1 MNLGTRI
8 GIGAGLGGGLLLAAL
23 VSTSLAALSDSYGAA
38 RIASGTFYCPDDV
51 GSPCTVEVIRVR
63 PLTPA
68 AAAEAEA
75 SGIEVSSFRERLLRR
90 SVARATLQTFLQNNT
105 TPLP

>member
-1 MNLGTRI
+1 MNLATRV
-8 GIGAGLGGGLLLAAL
+8 GLGGGLIGGLLIAAL
-23 VSTSLAALSDSYGAA
+23 VSTSIAALSDSYGAA
-38 RIASGTFYCPDDV
+38 RIAGGTFYCPDDV
-51 GSPCTVEVIRVR
+51 SSPCTVEVIRVR

-68 AAAEAEA
+68 AATEAEA
-75 SGIEVSSFRERLLRR
+75 SGLEASSFREKLLRR